1 MSTPGGDHQVQTWL
15 YGCLDDLRARQGS
28 DLFLSADAPPAVKVN
43 GKIVRLSDRPI
54 SGDNTLAIARAIM
67 APLQFSHFQQTKES
81 NFAIA
86 PPDRPRFRV
95 NAFMQ
100 LGQVGMVFRAIAAN
114 PPSLDGMG
122 LPQAL
127 KTIAL
132 QKRGLVILVGATG
145 AGKTTTLAAMVD
157 WINQKTCGHIVT
169 VEDPIE
175 FLHPHKQCLVTQ
187 REIGIDTMDWS
198 FALKNA
204 LRQAPDVIVV
214 GELRDRESTDQAV
227 SFSETGH
234 LVLAT
239 MHANNTNEALERIV
253 SFFPENNRA
262 RLYMNLSLNVH
273 ALISQR
279 LVRKADGSGRV
290 AAVEIMVNTPLIR
303 GLIRK
308 GDSPGIRIAMRSHQT
323 DGIQTFQDALFALHE
338 SHVIGLEEAL
348 RNADSM
354 NDLRLQIKLHSKH
367 TGIND
372 LSAGTENLG
381 IL

>member
-1 MSTPGGDHQVQTWL
+1 
-15 YGCLDDLRARQGS
+15 
-28 DLFLSADAPPAVKVN
+28 
-43 GKIVRLSDRPI
+43 
-54 SGDNTLAIARAIM
+54 
-67 APLQFSHFQQTKES
+67 
-81 NFAIA
+81 
-86 PPDRPRFRV
+86 
-95 NAFMQ
+95 MQ
-100 LGQVGMVFRAIAAN
+100 LVQVGMVFRAIAAN

-187 REIGIDTMDWS
+187 REIGIDTLDWS
-198 FALKNA
+198 LALKNA

-214 GELRDRESTDQAV
+214 GELRDRDSTDQAV

-239 MHANNTNEALERIV
+239 MHANNTNQALERIV
-253 SFFPENNRA
+253 SFFPENSRP

-279 LVRKADGSGRV
+279 WVRRADGRGRL

-303 GLIRK
+303 GLIQK
-308 GDSPGIRIAMRSHQT
+308 GDIPGIRTAMGSQHT
-323 DGIQTFQDALFALHE
+323 DGMQTFQDALFALYE
-338 SHVIGLEEAL
+338 SKAITLEEAL

-354 NDLRLQIKLHSKH
+354 NDLRLQIKLHSKRK
-367 TGIND
+367 GIND

-381 IL
+381 IV

>member
-1 MSTPGGDHQVQTWL
+1 MSATAENPQLQTWL
-15 YGCLDDLRARQGS
+15 YACLDDLRARQGS

-43 GKIVRLSDRPI
+43 GQIVRLTDRPM

-67 APLQFSHFQQTKES
+67 TPLQFSHFQQTKES
-81 NFAIA
+81 NFALA
-86 PPDRPRFRV
+86 PPALPRFRV

-100 LGQVGMVFRAIAAN
+100 LGQVGMVFRAIAN
-114 PPSLDGMG
+114 KPPSLDELG

-132 QKRGLVILVGATG
+132 QKRGLVVLVGATG
-145 AGKTTTLAAMVD
+145 AGKSTTLAAMVD
-157 WINQKTCGHIVT
+157 WINQKTRGHIVT

-187 REIGIDTMDWS
+187 REIGIDTLDWS
-198 FALKNA
+198 LALKNA

-239 MHANNTNEALERIV
+239 MHANNTNQALERIV
-253 SFFPENNRA
+253 SFFPENGRA

-308 GDSPGIRIAMRSHQT
+308 GDIPAIRTAMGSHQT
-323 DGIQTFQDALFALHE
+323 DGIQTFQDALFALYE
-338 SHVIGLEEAL
+338 SKAITLEEAL

-354 NDLRLQIKLHSKH
+354 NDLRLQIKLQSKR

-381 IL
+381 IV

>member
-1 MSTPGGDHQVQTWL
+1 MNTAADDLQVQSWL
-15 YGCLDDLRARQGS
+15 YSHLDDLSARRGS

-43 GKIVRLSDRPI
+43 GQIVRLSDRPI

-67 APLQFSHFQQTKES
+67 TPLQFSHFHQTKES
-81 NFAIA
+81 NFALA
-86 PPDRPRFRV
+86 PPDRQRFRV

-100 LGQVGMVFRAIAAN
+100 LGQVGMVFRVIAAK
-114 PPSLDGMG
+114 PPSLDELG

-145 AGKTTTLAAMVD
+145 AGKSTTLAAMVD
-157 WINQKTCGHIVT
+157 WINQKTRGHIVT

-187 REIGIDTMDWS
+187 REIGIDTLDWS
-198 FALKNA
+198 TALKNA

-214 GELRDRESTDQAV
+214 GELRDRESTDQAI

-239 MHANNTNEALERIV
+239 MHANNTNQALERIV
-253 SFFPENNRA
+253 SFFPENSRP

-273 ALISQR
+273 ALVSQR

-290 AAVEIMVNTPLIR
+290 AAVEIMVNTLLIR
-303 GLIRK
+303 GLIQK
-308 GDSPGIRIAMRSHQT
+308 GDIPGIRTAMGNHPS
-323 DGIQTFQDALFALHE
+323 DGMQIFQDALFALYE
-338 SHVIGLEEAL
+338 SKAITLEEAL

-354 NDLRLQIKLHSKH
+354 HDLRLQIKLHSKR

>member
-1 MSTPGGDHQVQTWL
+1 MSATAENPQVQAWL
-15 YGCLDDLRARQGS
+15 HAHLGDLVARQGS
-28 DLFLSADAPPAVKVN
+28 DLFLSADAPPAIKVN
-43 GKIVRLSDRPI
+43 GQLVRLSDRPI

-67 APLQFSHFQQTKES
+67 TPLQFSHFQQTKES
-81 NFAIA
+81 NFALA
-86 PPDRPRFRV
+86 PPALPRFRV

-100 LGQVGMVFRAIAAN
+100 LGQVGMVFRVIADK
-114 PPSLDGMG
+114 PPSLDELG

-145 AGKTTTLAAMVD
+145 AGKSTTLAAMVD
-157 WINQKTCGHIVT
+157 WINQKTRGHIVT

-175 FLHPHKQCLVTQ
+175 FLHPNKQCLVTQ
-187 REIGIDTMDWS
+187 REIGIDTLDWS
-198 FALKNA
+198 LALKNA

-239 MHANNTNEALERIV
+239 MHANNTNQALERIV
-253 SFFPENNRA
+253 SFFPENGRA

-308 GDSPGIRIAMRSHQT
+308 GDIPAIRTAMGSHQT
-323 DGIQTFQDALFALHE
+323 DGIQTFQDALFALYE
-338 SHVIGLEEAL
+338 SKAITLEEAL

-354 NDLRLQIKLHSKH
+354 NDLRLQIKLQSKR

-381 IL
+381 IV